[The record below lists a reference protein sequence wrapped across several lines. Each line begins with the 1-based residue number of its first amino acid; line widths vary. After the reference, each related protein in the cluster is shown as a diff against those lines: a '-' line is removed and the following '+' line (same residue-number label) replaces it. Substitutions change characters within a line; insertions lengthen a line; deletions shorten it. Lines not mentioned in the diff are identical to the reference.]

1 MKQQQAIY
9 LVLCGLASPSL
20 GQIPLTGDM
29 SVRGQMH
36 MAEQDELAAFK
47 RAEVSMAYFTKL
59 AFELMDQEN
68 FHAMNDALRE
78 RGSATLSDGTAIQGH
93 EDLHGKQPIDPRT
106 PVGFGDPFF
115 RQMHIELNGELGISP
130 VMKDALDLEGDDSE
144 YKNTTV
150 GADDAAAFIDS
161 TSQGFNE
168 VVKSYKL
175 MHRKNVTHNNAN
187 YYEVATETINRTT
200 YYNGTSFDYVDSTLC
215 ITSNGKTSCSES
227 SYVTSD
233 SPVNDEITLFPDG
246 ICPHPCECV
255 GGLTKVKS
263 KQEALVEQCYDYCAG
278 TTLIDIMQCNVLT
291 QKGIKL
297 RKTVEALIA
306 ERLPGAGPG
315 MKVKRSHPLGRDI
328 TRFMGVR

>member
-1 MKQQQAIY
+1 MKQQFIN
-9 LVLCGLASPSL
+9 LVLLCGLASPSL
-20 GQIPLTGDM
+20 GQMPLTGDM
-29 SVRGQMH
+29 SVRGLMH
-36 MAEQDELAAFK
+36 VAEQDELAAI
-47 RAEVSMAYFTKL
+47 RSEEVSMAHFEKN
-59 AFELMDQEN
+59 AFELFNQATV
-68 FHAMNDALRE
+68 HALNEALRY

-106 PVGFGDPFF
+106 PLGFGDPFF
-115 RQMHIELNGELGISP
+115 RQMHIELNGELSISP
-130 VMKDALDLEGDDSE
+130 VLKELIDSEDPDSE
-144 YKNTTV
+144 YQNTTV
-150 GADDAAAFIDS
+150 GADNADAFIDS

-168 VVKSYKL
+168 VVKTYKV
-175 MHRKNVTHNNAN
+175 MHRKNVTHNSPN
-187 YYEVATETINRTT
+187 YYEIATETINRTT
-200 YYNGTSFDYVDSTLC
+200 YYNGTAFDFVDASTC
-215 ITSNGKTSCSES
+215 ITSNGKRTCSES

-233 SPVNDEITLFPDG
+233 GPILDDITLFPGG

-263 KQEALVEQCYDYCAG
+263 QQEALVEQCYDYCAG
-278 TTLIDIMQCNVLT
+278 TSLIDIMQCNVLT

-328 TRFMGVR
+328 TRFLGVR